1 VLKEIE
7 NYKNI
12 INIINMMTERIIG
25 VAKVTAS
32 NTITLLKEIRDKLKV
47 SPGDKIIY
55 YEKEGEIVIRSAKS

>member
-1 VLKEIE
+1 
-7 NYKNI
+7 
-12 INIINMMTERIIG
+12 MTERIIG